1 MKTYIIPIFIPH
13 YGCRNACIFCNQ
25 HKITGVHTTVTADFV
40 ERQLEDHLK
49 RTPQSHRAE
58 AAFYG
63 GSFTALPVSVQNQL
77 LEPAYSYLARGK
89 IHAIRVST
97 RPDCIDEAI
106 LQNLIARGVRT
117 VEIGAQSFDPSVLE
131 YASRGH
137 TEKDIQTAAFL
148 IRKAGLHLGIQLM
161 PGLPR
166 DTWRSMTR
174 SLMKTVEIRPD
185 FVRIYPTLVLKDTR
199 LAELYMKRQYA
210 PMALDEAVRVCALMK
225 LTFQQNGIRVIR
237 TGLQATEQLD
247 GGGALLAGP
256 YHPAFGELADAYIYR
271 VLIAGLLEKIETR
284 NRAVSIAH
292 SPRDASKIRGNQNAN
307 TAFWHRT
314 YRPRSIAFRDASM
327 IEGQVELEC
336 EHQRYLID
344 ARFST
349 FA

>member
-25 HKITGVHTTVTADFV
+25 HKITGVHTTVTAGFV
-40 ERQLEDHLK
+40 ERQLEEHFK
-49 RTPQSHRAE
+49 RTPREHRAE

-63 GSFTALPVSVQNQL
+63 GSFTALPISVQNQL
-77 LEPAYSYLARGK
+77 LEPAYSYLTRGK

-106 LQNLIARGVRT
+106 LENLTARGVRT
-117 VEIGAQSFDPSVLE
+117 VEIGAQSFDPAVLE

-137 TEKDIQTAAFL
+137 TEKDIENAAFL
-148 IRKAGLHLGIQLM
+148 IQKAGLHLGIQLM

-166 DTWRSMTR
+166 DTWRSMMR
-174 SLMKTVEIRPD
+174 SLAKTVAIRPD

-199 LAELYMKRQYA
+199 LAELYMNQQYA
-210 PMALDEAVRVCALMK
+210 PMTLDEAVRICALMK

-247 GGGALLAGP
+247 SGGVVLAGP

-271 VLIAGLLEKIETR
+271 ILIAGLLEKIEAR
-284 NRAVSIAH
+284 NRAVLIDH

-307 TAFWHRT
+307 TAFWYHT
-314 YRPRSIAFRDASM
+314 YRPSSIAFRGASL
-327 IEGQVELEC
+327 IEGQVAVEC
-336 EHQRYLID
+336 EHQRYLLD